1 MCSKFCWWQYIVSC
15 QEGPKSLIN
24 VLENESNKL
33 IKYFQG
39 NNMFVNLD
47 KFGLSNFTTY
57 DPTIQNQRMQ
67 DSRIKICIS
76 LHVINGL
83 TKGDKIFIV
92 RKILKISLD
101 NSKRVWFLFFK
112 EATSLYFTYDTCALI
127 IFYNTGLCKS
137 AFSTCHFW
145 KLVFPLF
152 VVYVFP
158 VC

>member
-39 NNMFVNLD
+39 NNMFVNPD

-83 TKGDKIFIV
+83 TTGDKIFIV

-112 EATSLYFTYDTCALI
+112 RLRVYILRMIHVRSLFFTIRVYVSLHFLPI
-127 IFYNTGLCKS
+127 IFEN
-137 AFSTCHFW
+137 
-145 KLVFPLF
+145 
-152 VVYVFP
+152 
-158 VC
+158 

>member
-39 NNMFVNLD
+39 NNMFVNPD

-112 EATSLYFTYDTCALI
+112 RLRVYILRMIHVRSLFFTIRVYVSLHFLPI
-127 IFYNTGLCKS
+127 IFEN
-137 AFSTCHFW
+137 
-145 KLVFPLF
+145 
-152 VVYVFP
+152 
-158 VC
+158 